1 MTTAAPAGHACE
13 HEHIVE
19 FYETDSG
26 LARSVARF
34 MAPALLGD
42 GAAIVVATPEHRAAF
57 AEALAAAGV
66 DVTAAERG
74 GHYVAVDAA
83 GLLAAYH
90 PAVAGSGG
98 KTYSRDSTH
107 LVSSPTDLQAEVL
120 VPGPIPLSAVQAV
133 ATRTVEQ
140 AATDVAILAR
150 LSLPVGS
157 VRWVVAPLMFEPYR
171 LATAIPS
178 RPSPG

>member
-1 MTTAAPAGHACE
+1 LIDPVILFRPGTLFCTGNASKGYGATT
-13 HEHIVE
+13 
-19 FYETDSG
+19 
-26 LARSVARF
+26 
-34 MAPALLGD
+34 
-42 GAAIVVATPEHRAAF
+42 TP
-57 AEALAAAGV
+57 G
-66 DVTAAERG
+66 
-74 GHYVAVDAA
+74 AA